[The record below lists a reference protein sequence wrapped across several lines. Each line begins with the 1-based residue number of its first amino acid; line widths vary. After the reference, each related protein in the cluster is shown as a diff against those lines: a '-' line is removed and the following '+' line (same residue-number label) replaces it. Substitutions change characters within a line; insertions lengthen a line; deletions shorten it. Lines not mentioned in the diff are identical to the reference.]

1 MFTEFLKPHRGT
13 LLRKNGSNAMDITL
27 LPPTQL
33 SDLMMINGRR
43 FILENLSKDDL
54 IINALDYYMLINKG
68 EKKIELKYSQNIYD
82 HKVVYNPYKYE
93 HAEKQKI
100 DPTLFQKS
108 HDIPE
113 GYIDI
118 LPKWYSIKFTYP
130 EYNLIFIKP
139 EMGISFQIHDH
150 RKEFWETIDGR
161 PIILNNHDVH
171 YFVKSGTHFEIPI
184 NTFHTVINPNKEEGD
199 YVVLKE
205 RWAGDF
211 DEGDIT
217 RVFNPNHYH

>member
-1 MFTEFLKPHRGT
+1 MFTEALKPNRGT
-13 LLRKNGSNAMDITL
+13 LLRKNGSKAMSITL

-33 SDLMMINGRR
+33 SDLMMINGER
-43 FILENLSKDDL
+43 FISENLSKEDL
-54 IINALDYYMLINKG
+54 TVNSLDYYMFINKG

-82 HKVVYNPYKYE
+82 HKVIYNPYKYE
-93 HAEKQKI
+93 HAKQQKI
-100 DPTLFQKS
+100 DPTHFQKS

-113 GYIDI
+113 GFIDI

-139 EMGISFQIHDH
+139 EMGISFQIHDQ
-150 RKEFWETIDGR
+150 RKEYWEIVDGG
-161 PIILNNHDVH
+161 PIILNNHEVH

-184 NTFHTVINPNKEEGD
+184 NTFHTVINPNKEKGE
-199 YVVLKE
+199 YIVLKE
-205 RWAGDF
+205 NWAGEF